1 METKAFIDL
10 SKVDDYGPQKGS
22 LRFTAEDAELDRPE
36 IVTMGEVSIE
46 ATASEGD
53 LAAEYLVEG
62 EVRFLADLACSR
74 CLDPLPFANDSSFT
88 VRFRPRQAAA
98 PSAEEEIEITP
109 DELDVEFYDE
119 KQIDLRRLAI
129 EQIQLSLPMKP
140 LCEDGCLG
148 LCPSCGS
155 NLNRSRCDCKES
167 VTDDR
172 WEGLREIREQL
183 LRKKDS

>member
-10 SKVDDYGPQKGS
+10 SKVDDYGPQSGS
-22 LRFTAEDAELDRPE
+22 LRFTAEEAELDRPE
-36 IVTMGEVSIE
+36 IVKMGEVSID

-53 LAAEYLVEG
+53 LPAEYLVEG
-62 EVRFLADLACSR
+62 AVRFLADLACSR

-98 PSAEEEIEITP
+98 TGDVEEIEITS
-109 DELDVEFYDE
+109 DELDVEFYDD
-119 KQIDLRRLAI
+119 KQIDLRSLAI

-140 LCEDGCLG
+140 LCEESCLG

-155 NLNRSRCDCKES
+155 NLNRSRCDCRES
-167 VTDDR
+167 VAEDR
-172 WEGLREIREQL
+172 WEALREIREQL
-183 LRKKDS
+183 LKKKDS

>member
-1 METKAFIDL
+1 MEMKAFIDL

-22 LRFTAEDAELDRPE
+22 LRFTAEEAELDRPE
-36 IVTMGEVSIE
+36 IVKMGEVSIE
-46 ATASEGD
+46 ATASDGG
-53 LAAEYLVEG
+53 LRGEYLVDG
-62 EVRFLADLACSR
+62 QVSFLADLACSR

-88 VRFRPRQAAA
+88 VRFRPREAAA
-98 PSAEEEIEITP
+98 TSAEEEIEISP
-109 DELDVEFYDE
+109 DELDVEFYDD
-119 KQIDLRRLAI
+119 KQIDLRSLAI

-140 LCEDGCLG
+140 LCEDSCLG
-148 LCPSCGS
+148 LCPSCGA
-155 NLNRSRCDCKES
+155 NLNGSRCECKES